1 MFLDEK
7 LEKIYAE
14 TEGNEIKRSNRL
26 RKALTDNLNENY
38 NMRDNT
44 VKDFLREL
52 RRIDNSW
59 KLFAKRHSDIDP
71 LAFRRFVQQ
80 LDVVGR
86 LTKAL
91 KW

>member
-14 TEGNEIKRSNRL
+14 TEGNEIERSNRL
-26 RKALTDNLNENY
+26 IKALTDRLEENY
-38 NMRDNT
+38 DPHTPVQN
-44 VKDFLREL
+44 FLTGMKQV
-52 RRIDNSW
+52 DNSW
-59 KLFAKRHSDIDP
+59 QLFAKRHSDIDP

-80 LDVVGR
+80 FDVGGR
-86 LTKAL
+86 FTKAL

>member
-26 RKALTDNLNENY
+26 RKALIDNLNENF

-59 KLFAKRHSDIDP
+59 QLFAKRHSDIDS
-71 LAFRRFVQQ
+71 LEFRRFVQQ
-80 LDVVGR
+80 VDVGGKF
-86 LTKAL
+86 TKVL
-91 KW
+91 NW